1 MKKLMAV
8 CLVAIVSYASPALA
22 FAGVAIGG
30 KVGYANYTGDILPA
44 SGDVGSSIT
53 FGAVLEI
60 ATFPMLDFELHANY
74 FSKDFTYTFFDLG
87 GFSVSESFEFRD
99 FHVLM
104 LAKKNVISAP
114 MSPIGIYLGGGI
126 GWHLINTEVAKG
138 ALINPALSGI
148 DLFSNSV
155 KASGHGLI
163 GVKLSPPVFPLAVY
177 GEARFGRIFAA
188 DGINTTEVE
197 GGVMLKF

>member
-1 MKKLMAV
+1 MRKLMAV
-8 CLVAIVSYASPALA
+8 CLVVIVSYASPALA
-22 FAGVAIGG
+22 FTGVAIGG

-44 SGDVGSSIT
+44 SGDVGSSAM

-60 ATFPMLDFELHANY
+60 ATFPVLDFELHANY
-74 FSKDFTYTFFDLG
+74 FSKEFTYTFDVLG
-87 GFSVSESFEFRD
+87 LPVSESFDFRD
-99 FHVLM
+99 FHVLV
-104 LAKKNVISAP
+104 LAKRNVISAP

-163 GVKLSPPVFPLAVY
+163 GMKISPPVFPLAIY

-197 GGVMLKF
+197 GGLMLKF

>member
-8 CLVAIVSYASPALA
+8 CLVVIVSYASPALA
-22 FAGVAIGG
+22 FTGVAIGG

-44 SGDVGSSIT
+44 SGDVGSST
-53 FGAVLEI
+53 MFGAVLEI

-74 FSKDFTYTFFDLG
+74 FSKDFTYTFDVLG
-87 GFSVSESFEFRD
+87 LPVSESFKFRD

-104 LAKKNVISAP
+104 LAKRNVISAP
-114 MSPIGIYLGGGI
+114 LSPIGIYLGGGV
-126 GWHLINTEVAKG
+126 GWHLINTELAQ
-138 ALINPALSGI
+138 AAAINPALSQI

-163 GVKLSPPVFPLAVY
+163 GIKLSPPVFPLAVY

-197 GGVMLKF
+197 GGLMLKF